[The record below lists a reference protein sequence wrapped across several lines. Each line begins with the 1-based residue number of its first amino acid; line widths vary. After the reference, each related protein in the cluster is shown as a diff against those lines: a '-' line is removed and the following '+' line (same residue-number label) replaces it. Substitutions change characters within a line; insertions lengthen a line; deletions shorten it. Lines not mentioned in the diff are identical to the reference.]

1 MLHKGTVCNPATY
14 YCFGAKKIKVEV
26 IANMIGIGSGQRRI
40 GKYELYKRMAINKTE
55 EIWIGRDPQ
64 SRSYAIVKVFYTTL
78 HADSD
83 AMLQFRQQVEQVA
96 ALHHPNIA
104 RIYDLTIIPSRNP
117 DSQFA
122 SMICLVT
129 EYVEGQ
135 SLAEYMQNT
144 PSRGKMRPG
153 AEAVQIFAPLGQ
165 AIDYAHQHGVIH
177 GNLKPSNILLRK
189 DSEAEGQPGEPVL
202 TDFGFLKLLETRGGT
217 ASPFYLS
224 PEQLRGQPATERSDT
239 YSLGVILYE
248 FCTGVLPFRGN
259 RPIAIMLQHLN
270 TPPTPPALM
279 NTALPSALTTI
290 ILHSLAKEPGR
301 RFASAS
307 SMSVGLAH
315 SLNVPI
321 PESLSKSVNI
331 QSIMQELEDSS
342 APLSQAEAGVS
353 PISTARPSQKKGA
366 SGQTLSSRSGAGVA
380 FPHAARS
387 WMRGKGVFNP
397 WLLASILVL
406 LLAGL
411 GTIGTLLLAPQN
423 NKGASANQVLGHAY
437 FVNSGQFNANGPQGI
452 NDELQ
457 LNLAGIPDPPAG
469 KTYYAWLLA
478 DRNVSE
484 SLPISLGPLRVNHG
498 TAQLLYRGDARHTN
512 LLQVASR
519 FLITIEDARHPT
531 SNPLIDTG
539 TWRYYAEIPEQ
550 PSPTDK
556 LHFSML
562 DHFRH
567 LLVESPELSIR
578 GLHGGLA
585 FWFVKNTFA
594 VVDAASSAREAWH
607 NSDTSTIRNQV
618 ISILDYLDGSSF
630 VNTDVPAGTP
640 LLANAQ
646 ATQIALLGPSPNNPP
661 PPGYTFNDEPPPG
674 YVYLISE
681 HMGGAIESPQTTP
694 DQKALAIKINN
705 ALDTEISALGQER
718 RDAKQL
724 LAMSGKQLLQPDA
737 LAILNDL
744 AAQAQN
750 AYTGQINPTTGQSDG
765 GALWTYN
772 NIQRLVAFDIRPYPP
787 S

>member
-1 MLHKGTVCNPATY
+1 
-14 YCFGAKKIKVEV
+14 
-26 IANMIGIGSGQRRI
+26 MIGIGSGQRRI
-40 GKYELYKRMAINKTE
+40 GKYELYKRMANNKME

-64 SRSYAIVKVFYTTL
+64 SRSYAIIKVFYTTL
-78 HADSD
+78 HTDSD

-96 ALHHPNIA
+96 DLHHPNIA
-104 RIYDLTIIPSRNP
+104 RIYDLSIIPSQNP

-153 AEAVQIFAPLGQ
+153 AEAMQIFAPLGQ

-177 GNLKPSNILLRK
+177 GNLKPTNILLRK
-189 DSEAEGQPGEPVL
+189 DSEAGGQPGEPVL

-217 ASPFYLS
+217 ASPFYLA
-224 PEQLRGQPATERSDT
+224 PEQVRGQPAIERSDT

-279 NTALPSALTTI
+279 NTTLPSALTNV
-290 ILHSLAKEPGR
+290 ILRGLAKEPAR
-301 RFASAS
+301 RFANAS
-307 SMSVGLAH
+307 SMSLALAH
-315 SLNVPI
+315 SLNLPI
-321 PESLSKSVNI
+321 PESLSKSVNV

-342 APLSQAEAGVS
+342 APLSQTEADMS
-353 PISTARPSQKKGA
+353 PSQKNGA
-366 SGQTLSSRSGAGVA
+366 GGQTLSSMSGAGMA

-387 WMRGKGVFNP
+387 RARGKGMLNP
-397 WLLASILVL
+397 WLLASVAVL
-406 LLAGL
+406 LLAAFV
-411 GTIGTLLLAPQN
+411 TIGTLLLAPQN
-423 NKGASANQVLGHAY
+423 NGAAPANQIVGHAY
-437 FVNSGQFNANGPQGI
+437 FVNSGQFNGNGPQGI

-457 LNLAGIPDPPAG
+457 LNLAGIPDPPDG

-478 DRNVSE
+478 DRSVSE
-484 SLPISLGPLRVNHG
+484 SLPISLGPLRVDHG
-498 TAQLLYRGDARHTN
+498 TARLLYRGDAQHTN

-519 FLITIEDARHPT
+519 FLITIEDTQHPT
-531 SNPLIDTG
+531 TNPLIDTS

-550 PSPTDK
+550 PGPTDK

-594 VVDAASSAREAWH
+594 VVDAANSAREAWH
-607 NSDTSTIRNQV
+607 NSDPTTIRKQV
-618 ISILDYLDGSSF
+618 IQILDYIDGSSF
-630 VNTDVPAGTP
+630 VTTDVPHGTP
-640 LLANAQ
+640 LLADAQ
-646 ATQIALLGPSPNNPP
+646 ASQIALLGLAPNAPA
-661 PPGYTFNDEPPPG
+661 PPGYVYNGEIPPG

-694 DQKALAIKINN
+694 DQKALAIKINK
-705 ALDTEISALGQER
+705 ALDVEVSTLSQARQ
-718 RDAKQL
+718 DAKQL
-724 LAMSGKQLLQPDA
+724 LAMSRTQLLQPAA

-744 AAQAQN
+744 ATQAQD

-772 NIQRLVAFDIRPYPP
+772 NLQRLVAFDIRLYPP